1 MSYIP
6 DIPGINIEDV
16 MDPMLSPDV
25 EEAESRLSEEER
37 KVLAEIRAEKE
48 LVLEKIKELQRNIA
62 DIDSELECLS
72 EVTSEELMQESRNIT
87 KRKRAKTV
95 FKEKPKDGIKIL
107 VAEGFVKETPE
118 DIAYYLK
125 TEEMLDKR
133 AIGDYLGE
141 MKEFNIDTLKAFIRL
156 HDFEGRTLV
165 DALR

>member
-95 FKEKPKDGIKIL
+95 FKEKPKD
-107 VAEGFVKETPE
+107 V
-118 DIAYYLK
+118 
-125 TEEMLDKR
+125 R
-133 AIGDYLGE
+133 
-141 MKEFNIDTLKAFIRL
+141 
-156 HDFEGRTLV
+156 
-165 DALR
+165 